1 MYDIFEYDNE
11 IDTLIESKNLK
22 RLIFNRIKKTKKI
35 NIYYTRSKSFLI

>member
-22 RLIFNRIKKTKKI
+22 RLIFIILGVNH
-35 NIYYTRSKSFLI
+35 S